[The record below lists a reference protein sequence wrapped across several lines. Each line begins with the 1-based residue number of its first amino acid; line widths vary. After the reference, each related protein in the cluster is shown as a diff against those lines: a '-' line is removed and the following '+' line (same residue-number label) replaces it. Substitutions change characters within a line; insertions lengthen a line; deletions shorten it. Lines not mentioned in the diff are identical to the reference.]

1 MGEPKK
7 CPKCGNKTWIL
18 SQDVGWKI
26 HLKCAKCGYEGFIVI
41 SIELMPIGED

>member
-1 MGEPKK
+1 MEEPKK

-18 SQDVGWKI
+18 TQDANKI
-26 HLKCAKCGYEGFIVI
+26 HLKCAKCGHEGFMVI